1 MEIWLTLEGKKLI
14 YEEKNS
20 LAPSM
25 IDAYVYYYEYYFRI
39 SQLKIGKSLKK

>member
-25 IDAYVYYYEYYFRI
+25 IDAYVYYYEYYF